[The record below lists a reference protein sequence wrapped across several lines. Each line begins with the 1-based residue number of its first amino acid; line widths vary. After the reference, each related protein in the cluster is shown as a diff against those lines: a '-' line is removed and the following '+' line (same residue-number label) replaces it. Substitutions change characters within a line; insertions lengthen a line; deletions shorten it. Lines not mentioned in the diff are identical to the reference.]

1 MQSYRTTFN
10 DACGCI
16 LAESERGIDAE
27 NSAGLFWTDVPHRPI
42 VGLIALFAWSV
53 RDESR
58 IGAETD
64 ILVDA

>member
-27 NSAGLFWTDVPHRPI
+27 HSAGLFWTDAPHRLT

-53 RDESR
+53 RDESSM
-58 IGAETD
+58 GAQTD
-64 ILVDA
+64 MVVDA